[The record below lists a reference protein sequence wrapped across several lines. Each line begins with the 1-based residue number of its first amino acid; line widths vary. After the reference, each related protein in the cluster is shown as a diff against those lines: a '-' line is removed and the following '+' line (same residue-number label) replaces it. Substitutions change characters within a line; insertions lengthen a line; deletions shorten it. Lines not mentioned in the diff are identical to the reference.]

1 MYKFISIV
9 ALAATAMALPA
20 DTTVVEARS
29 DIFNPNEE
37 FCANAGLFY
46 TSFQC
51 CVTRVLGGVVSIDC
65 EPPRDIPD
73 WCVTAENVCE
83 ATIGGKPQCCTVP
96 IAGLGLI
103 CQDVHA

>member
-65 EPPRDIPD
+65 EPRKIFSCPIL
-73 WCVTAENVCE
+73 AYF
-83 ATIGGKPQCCTVP
+83 VP
-96 IAGLGLI
+96 MR
-103 CQDVHA
+103 